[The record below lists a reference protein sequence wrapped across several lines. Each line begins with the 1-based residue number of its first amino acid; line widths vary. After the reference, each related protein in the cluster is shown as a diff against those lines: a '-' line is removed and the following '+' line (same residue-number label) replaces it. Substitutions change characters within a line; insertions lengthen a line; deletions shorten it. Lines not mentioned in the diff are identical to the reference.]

1 MFDTITQSNDRLVF
15 NRFGFNNCFQITRK
29 SITILSFP
37 QATIY
42 FCRKKFPN
50 IDNLYGYD
58 GYSLKWNF
66 TQIAR
71 IYQIK
76 QMCTLNSF
84 KTQRR
89 DAARQHPFRC

>member
-1 MFDTITQSNDRLVF
+1 MLDTITQSNDRLVF
-15 NRFGFNNCFQITRK
+15 NRFGFNNCFQKTRK

-50 IDNLYGYD
+50 IDNLTD
-58 GYSLKWNF
+58 MTDILIKWNF

-76 QMCTLNSF
+76 QMCT
-84 KTQRR
+84 
-89 DAARQHPFRC
+89 